1 MKEINIDFLE
11 RLDGDKV
18 EIQEIINIEIK
29 CKSKNYYEINKSLD
43 KNKIGVYM
51 NLVFQIEYIE
61 KNTSKLKYIEI
72 IKHISDFIILDSQI
86 SLDMKYKESINIIDK
101 GYVLLDKNNI
111 SVNAIISI

>member
-11 RLDGDKV
+11 KLDEDKV
-18 EIQEIINIEIK
+18 KIQEIINIEIK
-29 CKSKNYYEINKSLD
+29 CKSKNYYEINKLLD
-43 KNKIGVYM
+43 KNKIGIYIK
-51 NLVFQIEYIE
+51 LLFQIEYIE

-72 IKHISDFIILDSQI
+72 IKHISDFINLDTQILQEE
-86 SLDMKYKESINIIDK
+86 KCKESINIIDK